1 MLLVLMASSIL
12 FAATKPSKPQTHL
25 VPIVQIDPTITKL
38 PLGYTGASIE
48 RLFSVFAQ
56 TKGEFEKTEDYER
69 RVERLPFG
77 TYAVRLKQEEVSTE
91 YDADAERLTV
101 RLMAAAG
108 ADHEAFTIRGSL
120 RELGSYVGE
129 NGFGK
134 KVRVARQMMHLFSVW
149 DIAETSRNLDDFY
162 ISTQLDM
169 PSAAARRMKSSISVL
184 LTFELTKE
192 SPKLSKTEAQHL
204 EPRIDFPNDV
214 YSEESKLACMFREL
228 WFVDSNTGQVLQKVS
243 VAHKA
248 TESQ

>member
-1 MLLVLMASSIL
+1 MLSTLLASSIL
-12 FAATKPSKPQTHL
+12 FATTKPSKPQAHAA
-25 VPIVQIDPTITKL
+25 PIVQIDPTITKL
-38 PLGYTGASIE
+38 PLGYTGASVE
-48 RLFSVFAQ
+48 RLFTVFAQ

-77 TYAVRLKQEEVSTE
+77 TYAVRLKQDEVSTE
-91 YDADAERLTV
+91 YDADSERLTV
-101 RLMAAAG
+101 RLMAAG
-108 ADHEAFTIRGSL
+108 TDHEAFTIRGSL
-120 RELGSYVGE
+120 RELGSYIGE

-149 DIAETSRNLDDFY
+149 DIAETSRNPDELY
-162 ISTQLDM
+162 ISTQLEM
-169 PSAAARRMKSSISVL
+169 PAATARRMKSSISVL

-192 SPKLSKTEAQHL
+192 SPKLSKTEVQHL

-228 WFVDSNTGQVLQKVS
+228 WFVDSSTGQVLQKVP